1 MEKYKK
7 QQFKKYISFKKL
19 RQASSDKQSFKKQP
33 SKNQIQKKLFFVHS
47 KNMENLTLDE
57 LKTNAEMRGITRLQ
71 KHAQR
76 EINKFH

>member
-33 SKNQIQKKLFFVHS
+33 SKNQIQNFFLFIV
-47 KNMENLTLDE
+47 KIW
-57 LKTNAEMRGITRLQ
+57 KT
-71 KHAQR
+71 
-76 EINKFH
+76 

>member
-47 KNMENLTLDE
+47 KNMENLT
-57 LKTNAEMRGITRLQ
+57 
-71 KHAQR
+71 
-76 EINKFH
+76 